1 MSDDVEDIAEDQ
13 DDPAVAPKSARA
25 WLSSITQAEK
35 AFSDYQGRADNID
48 KMYAS
53 LKRLSD
59 MSRDREFQ
67 LFWANIQ
74 VLGPSV
80 YARPPVPVVVPRF
93 KDRRPLYRVS
103 SELLERCS
111 IVTFEMSDIDA
122 VMLLLR
128 DDLNILARGAAWVRY
143 ETKAEGEHNT
153 ERTCIDYLDRRD
165 FLHEPS
171 RNWLEVGWVARRAWM
186 TRREMRK
193 RFLKT
198 SGDAYQDA
206 EFIIRK
212 EDRDNGAASNA
223 EQAGVWEIW
232 SKTHNKVVWI
242 AEGCDVLL
250 DDDKPH
256 LKLEG
261 FFPCPRPAYGTTQRG
276 SLVPVPDM
284 VYYKDQLEEI
294 NELTGRIHALSG
306 ALQVRGFYPAGAG
319 EIGDAIEAAL
329 KSTDNRQV
337 MVPISNWAAF
347 GGGAA
352 KDTIVWL
359 PLDMIVTTLAQLVEL
374 RRQLIDDVYQIM
386 GLSDIMRGS
395 TEASETLGAQ
405 QIKAQ
410 YGSVRIRDKQKELV
424 RIARDLARI
433 AAEIMAENF
442 DAKTLLDMSQL
453 EIPTDADIARQIEQL
468 TAQAE
473 QTFQQ
478 QVQQALQAPEAQQMA
493 QQNPEQAQALMAQAQ
508 QQILAQLQPQ
518 IDKLEKTPTIE
529 KVAKFLRDQRL
540 RPFVLDIETDSTIQP
555 DEDAAKQ
562 RATEFI
568 TAVGGFM
575 QQAVASV
582 STVPE
587 SAPLAA
593 EMLKYVASQFRAGRQ
608 MESTIEEFADTM
620 KEAAKQPRPN
630 PEAMKAEADA
640 KAAEQAAQ
648 IESQRAQTEA
658 LTAQGEAE
666 AKRIENAE
674 RAQALQ
680 AKAAKDADD
689 AAQRQADMS
698 AKAEMANLT
707 RAQAAEKHQQDMEI
721 GALNYDL
728 LALKID
734 QTSIATENSIATTEA
749 GIAAKD
755 AATSQTGTVEPKRPA
770 SSGKRV
776 GPLERAIEQMASG
789 QVAIAQALDGLAAAQ
804 SAPTEIIRDPST
816 GRPIGAR
823 KVMS

>member
-1 MSDDVEDIAEDQ
+1 MSDDVDDIAEEQ
-13 DDPAVAPKSARA
+13 HDPAVEPKSAKA
-25 WLSSITQAEK
+25 WLSAITKAEK
-35 AFSDYQGRADNID
+35 AFADYHNRADKID
-48 KMYAS
+48 KLFAS
-53 LKRLSD
+53 LRDLAD
-59 MSRDREFQ
+59 IGRDRQFQ

-74 VLGPSV
+74 VLGPSI
-80 YARPPVPVVVPRF
+80 YARPPVPVVVPKF

-111 IVTFEMSDIDA
+111 VVTFDMSDINS
-122 VMLLLR
+122 VMMLLR
-128 DDLNILARGAAWVRY
+128 DDLTILARGAAWARY
-143 ETKAEGEHNT
+143 ETKAEGDYNT
-153 ERTCIDYLDRRD
+153 ERVCLDYLDRRD

-171 RNWLEVGWVARRAWM
+171 RNWLEVGWVGRRAWM
-186 TRREMRK
+186 TRKEMRK
-193 RFLKT
+193 RFKST
-198 SGDAYQDA
+198 SGDAYQQAD
-206 EFIIRK
+206 FVIRK
-212 EDRDNGAASNA
+212 EDRDNGAASDTL
-223 EQAGVWEIW
+223 QAGVWEIW
-232 SKTHNKVVWI
+232 SKTLNKVVWV
-242 AEGCDVLL
+242 AEGVDVLL
-250 DDDKPH
+250 DEGKPH

-359 PLDMIVTTLAQLVEL
+359 PLEMIVSTIAQLVEL
-374 RRQLIDDVYQIM
+374 RRQVIDDVYQIM

-410 YGSVRIRDKQKELV
+410 YGSIRIRDKQMELV
-424 RIARDLARI
+424 RIARDLVRI
-433 AAEIMAENF
+433 GAEIMAENF

-453 EIPTDADIARQIEQL
+453 EIPSNADILKQIEEL

-473 QTFQQ
+473 AKLAQ
-478 QVQQALQAPEAQQMA
+478 QVQQAMQAPEAQQMA
-493 QQNPEQAQALMAQAQ
+493 QANPQQAQALMAQAEQ
-508 QQILAQLQPQ
+508 QVLAEVQPQ
-518 IDKLEKTPTIE
+518 IAKLEQTPTIE
-529 KVAKFLRDQRL
+529 QVMEFLRDQRV

-582 STVPE
+582 SVVPE

-593 EMLKYVASQFRAGRQ
+593 EMLKFVASQFRAGRQ
-608 MESTIEEFADTM
+608 METTIEEFADQM
-620 KEAAKQPRPN
+620 KEAAKQPKPN

-640 KAAEQAAQ
+640 KATEQDAQ
-648 IESQRAQTEA
+648 LRAQEAQQAHDMRMQELEAEGQVKATEA
-658 LTAQGEAE
+658 QD
-666 AKRIENAE
+666 KQAE
-674 RAQALQ
+674 RAFKMEEMRITAADQDAQRKNDLRRSQLDLVKIERSIELQ
-680 AKAAKDADD
+680 DMLAKAKLAET
-689 AAQRQADMS
+689 AQRAEIAEHSAEQQAEQS
-698 AKAEMANLT
+698 EQSFRQQSQLT
-707 RAQAAEKHQQDMEI
+707 AEK
-721 GALNYDL
+721 
-728 LALKID
+728 
-734 QTSIATENSIATTEA
+734 
-749 GIAAKD
+749 
-755 AATSQTGTVEPKRPA
+755 AATQEA
-770 SSGKRV
+770 
-776 GPLERAIEQMASG
+776 
-789 QVAIAQALDGLAAAQ
+789 
-804 SAPTEIIRDPST
+804 
-816 GRPIGAR
+816 
-823 KVMS
+823 

>member
-1 MSDDVEDIAEDQ
+1 MSDDVDDIAEEQ
-13 DDPAVAPKSARA
+13 LDPAVEPKSAKA
-25 WLSSITQAEK
+25 WLSAITKAEK
-35 AFSDYQGRADNID
+35 AFADYQNRADKID
-48 KMYAS
+48 KLFAS
-53 LKRLSD
+53 LRDLAD
-59 MSRDREFQ
+59 IGRDRQFQ

-74 VLGPSV
+74 VLGPSI
-80 YARPPVPVVVPRF
+80 YARPPVPVVVPKF

-111 IVTFEMSDIDA
+111 VVTFDMSDINS
-122 VMLLLR
+122 VMMLLR
-128 DDLNILARGAAWVRY
+128 DDLTILARGAAWVRY
-143 ETKAEGEHNT
+143 ETKAEGDYNT
-153 ERTCIDYLDRRD
+153 ERVCLDYLDRRD

-171 RNWLEVGWVARRAWM
+171 RNWLEVGWVGRRAWM
-186 TRREMRK
+186 TRKEMRK
-193 RFLKT
+193 RFKST
-198 SGDAYQDA
+198 SGDAYQQAD
-206 EFIIRK
+206 FVIRK
-212 EDRDNGAASNA
+212 EDRDNGAASDTL
-223 EQAGVWEIW
+223 QAGVWEIW
-232 SKTHNKVVWI
+232 SKTLNKVVWV
-242 AEGCDVLL
+242 AEGVDVLL
-250 DDDKPH
+250 DEGKPH

-359 PLDMIVTTLAQLVEL
+359 PLEMIVSTIAQLVEL
-374 RRQLIDDVYQIM
+374 RRQVIDDVYQIM

-410 YGSVRIRDKQKELV
+410 YGSIRIRDKQMELV
-424 RIARDLARI
+424 RIARDLVRI
-433 AAEIMAENF
+433 GAEIMAENF

-453 EIPTDADIARQIEQL
+453 EIPSNADILKQVEEL

-473 QTFQQ
+473 AKLAQ
-478 QVQQALQAPEAQQMA
+478 QVQQAMQAPEAQQMA
-493 QQNPEQAQALMAQAQ
+493 QANPQQAQALMAQAEQ
-508 QQILAQLQPQ
+508 QVLAEVQPQ
-518 IDKLEKTPTIE
+518 IAKLEQTPTIE
-529 KVAKFLRDQRL
+529 QVMEFLRDQRV

-582 STVPE
+582 SVVPE

-593 EMLKYVASQFRAGRQ
+593 EMLKFVASQFRAGRQ
-608 MESTIEEFADTM
+608 METTIEEFADQM

-630 PEAMKAEADA
+630 PEAMKAEAEA
-640 KAAEQAAQ
+640 KATEQDVQ
-648 IESQRAQTEA
+648 LRAQEA
-658 LTAQGEAE
+658 QQAHDMRMAE
-666 AKRIENAE
+666 LEGENAV
-674 RAQALQ
+674 
-680 AKAAKDADD
+680 K
-689 AAQRQADMS
+689 
-698 AKAEMANLT
+698 
-707 RAQAAEKHQQDMEI
+707 
-721 GALNYDL
+721 
-728 LALKID
+728 
-734 QTSIATENSIATTEA
+734 TTEA
-749 GIAAKD
+749 QDKQA
-755 AATSQTGTVEPKRPA
+755 
-770 SSGKRV
+770 
-776 GPLERAIEQMASG
+776 ERDFKMEELRIT
-789 QVAIAQALDGLAAAQ
+789 ALDKSEQRKADLARTGLELQKVERSIVLQEMLANAKMAETAQRAEIAENSAEQQAQQSEQAFHQQSQLTAEKAASQEA
-804 SAPTEIIRDPST
+804 
-816 GRPIGAR
+816 
-823 KVMS
+823 